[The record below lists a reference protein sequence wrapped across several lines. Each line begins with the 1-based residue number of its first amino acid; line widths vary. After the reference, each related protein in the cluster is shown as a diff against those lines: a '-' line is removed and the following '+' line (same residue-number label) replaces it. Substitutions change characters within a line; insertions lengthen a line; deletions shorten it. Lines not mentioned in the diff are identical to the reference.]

1 MEYDAEKREIHS
13 DKILNGLDKL
23 VVDFTNIL
31 EKHTDYVIVF
41 FRFQGDVWLHIQI
54 QIKISSSFQT
64 SSQVSAFAFGLTFH
78 LR

>member
-54 QIKISSSFQT
+54 KTSSSSQT
-64 SSQVSAFAFGLTFH
+64 SSQVSAFAFGLTFR